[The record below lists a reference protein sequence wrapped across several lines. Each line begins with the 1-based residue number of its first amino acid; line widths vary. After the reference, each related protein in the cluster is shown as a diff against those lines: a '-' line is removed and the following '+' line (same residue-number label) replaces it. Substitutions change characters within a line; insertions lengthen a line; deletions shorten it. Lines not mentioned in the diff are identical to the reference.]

1 MNSAGEHPG
10 PFTLISLDDLNGSVW
25 TPTSPDRIP
34 RARAYLQALQ
44 DNDRYLLCIW
54 PPHCK
59 VGTWGHNVVD
69 VVNAEL
75 EAWEESRKRRINY
88 VTKGHNPWTEHYS
101 GVIADVPDDEDPTT
115 QLNVTLLKLLKDAD
129 IIALSGQALS
139 HCVANTVKDI
149 ADNFGE
155 ENIKKL
161 VLLEDTSSNVTGF
174 EKLGTDFVTE
184 MVSRGMQICKAEDF
198 LK

>member
-1 MNSAGEHPG
+1 
-10 PFTLISLDDLNGSVW
+10 
-25 TPTSPDRIP
+25 
-34 RARAYLQALQ
+34 
-44 DNDRYLLCIW
+44 
-54 PPHCK
+54 
-59 VGTWGHNVVD
+59 
-69 VVNAEL
+69 
-75 EAWEESRKRRINY
+75 
-88 VTKGHNPWTEHYS
+88 
-101 GVIADVPDDEDPTT
+101 
-115 QLNVTLLKLLKDAD
+115 LLKLLKDAD